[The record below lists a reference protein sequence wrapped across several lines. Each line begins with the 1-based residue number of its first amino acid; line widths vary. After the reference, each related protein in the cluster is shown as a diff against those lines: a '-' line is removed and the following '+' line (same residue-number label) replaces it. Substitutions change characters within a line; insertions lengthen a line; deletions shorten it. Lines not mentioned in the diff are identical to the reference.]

1 VRALA
6 EHPQGRW
13 DDLRLRALSALV
25 LAPVAIACVWA
36 GGILFTVIVA
46 AVMFG
51 LAVEWLGMCRRS
63 EWQPLRPV
71 GLAYVML
78 AGAAVLWLR
87 NDPVAGRA
95 DVLFLLLTVW
105 AGDVGAYLFGRWLGG
120 PRLAPQVSPSKT
132 WSGAAG
138 GLLTAIATGLLAA
151 HFLSHPATWRAALIA
166 AALGVVA
173 QAGDLMESFVKRQ
186 LEVKDSGHLIPGHG
200 GLLDRLD
207 GVLAAAPVATLL
219 ALIVGRGVVLW
230 Q

>member
-1 VRALA
+1 VRVLA
-6 EHPQGRW
+6 EHSTGRW
-13 DDLRLRALSALV
+13 DDLRLRALSALI

-36 GGILFTVIVA
+36 GGIVFTIIVA
-46 AVMFG
+46 AVMLG

-63 EWQPLRPV
+63 EWLPLRPA
-71 GLAYVML
+71 GLAYVVL

-87 NDPVAGRA
+87 NDPIAGRA

-105 AGDVGAYLFGRWLGG
+105 AGDVGAYLFGRSLGG

-132 WSGAAG
+132 WSGATG
-138 GLLTAIATGLLAA
+138 GLLTAIAAGLLAA

-166 AALGVVA
+166 AALSVVA

-200 GLLDRLD
+200 GLFDRLD